1 MLAAHNQ
8 LSSGEKGEQAISATD
23 RPAVLHVLE
32 IHDRA
37 AMNSYKTR
45 RTKTRMELLERRANS
60 ITQTTRMNLHV
71 IGCRIYELN
80 FRR

>member
-45 RTKTRMELLERRANS
+45 RIQAGVELL
-60 ITQTTRMNLHV
+60 
-71 IGCRIYELN
+71 
-80 FRR
+80 